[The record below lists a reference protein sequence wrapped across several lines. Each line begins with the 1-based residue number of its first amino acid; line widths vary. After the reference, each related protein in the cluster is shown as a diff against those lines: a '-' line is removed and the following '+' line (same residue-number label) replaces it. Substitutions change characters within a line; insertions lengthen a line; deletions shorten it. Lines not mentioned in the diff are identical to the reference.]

1 MTGGFWGKI
10 DQAGRNIAPMAVTVV
25 LMLIGMAPLHLPNYA
40 SIAPA
45 LPLMALYY
53 WVIHRPDLLRPSLAF
68 ALGLLQDLLSG
79 TPLGMTPMIYVLV
92 YWGVLTQRRFFLG
105 TSFAMLWFGF
115 TLIAFGAA
123 FVGWL
128 AYSILNLRLLS
139 PDPALMQAL
148 MTVVLFPPFGWM
160 FMRIHRAFLQH

>member
-1 MTGGFWGKI
+1 
-10 DQAGRNIAPMAVTVV
+10 MAVTVA
-25 LMLIGMAPLHLPNYA
+25 LMLVGMAPLHLPNYA
-40 SIAPA
+40 SVAPA

-68 ALGLLQDLLSG
+68 GLGLLQDLLSG

-115 TLIAFGAA
+115 ALIAFGAGLRRVA
-123 FVGWL
+123 GLFDPQPAPPVARSGADAGGDDRGPVPPVRL
-128 AYSILNLRLLS
+128 DVHAHPPGISSALTGIL
-139 PDPALMQAL
+139 
-148 MTVVLFPPFGWM
+148 PPWWSA
-160 FMRIHRAFLQH
+160 IPTDTAA